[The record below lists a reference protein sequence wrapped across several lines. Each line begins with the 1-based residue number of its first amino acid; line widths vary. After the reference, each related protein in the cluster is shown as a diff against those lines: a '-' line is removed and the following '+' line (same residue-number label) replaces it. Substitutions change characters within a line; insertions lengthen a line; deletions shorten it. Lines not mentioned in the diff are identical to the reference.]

1 MRAISIAPMAL
12 FALLVCAATAHADPA
27 SAPVAE
33 IPLPTQPVSPCDRTE
48 RTDSKTDALNC
59 QSLDRIQARLAA
71 IAQARLP
78 QGSVIAAG
86 TGMTAP
92 ESITTPQLPKSGAWY
107 TSSDQR

>member
-1 MRAISIAPMAL
+1 MRAVSIAPMAL
-12 FALLVCAATAHADPA
+12 FALLACAATAHAAPEAASVAGIHLPA
-27 SAPVAE
+27 
-33 IPLPTQPVSPCDRTE
+33 QPVSPCDRTE
-48 RTDSKTDALNC
+48 RTDSETDALNC

-92 ESITTPQLPKSGAWY
+92 ESITTPQLPKSGEWY
-107 TSSDQR
+107 SSSDQR